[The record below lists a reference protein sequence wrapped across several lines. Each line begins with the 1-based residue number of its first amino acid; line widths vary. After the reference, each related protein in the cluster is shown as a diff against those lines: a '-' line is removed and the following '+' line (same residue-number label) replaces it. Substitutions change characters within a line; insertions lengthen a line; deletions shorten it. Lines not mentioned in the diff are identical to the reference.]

1 MCEGLERRS
10 SPRASSFFI
19 DSPTSLCV
27 NDGDDLNLI
36 LILKELWRRR
46 LLVGLSVVAAAALTI
61 LAVFQV
67 SVSPPSIAKKSQVEA
82 QGSIEILVD
91 SARSPI
97 ADARRDLTGLT
108 ARAGVFASY
117 IAGGNVIGQIAK
129 ANGIPVGQ
137 IAVTGPVPLP
147 GEAPG
152 ADEEAAQQK
161 PYAISITQSGE
172 LPILAVVTR
181 APTVPEA
188 RKLAAAAPPAISRVV
203 EKIQTQQGT
212 PTTRRVEF
220 RVLGPAEAAL
230 VDESL
235 GNKVAAMLFLVLLSL
250 FVVAILAAPRLVVAW
265 RAAEP
270 DAQSEDRY
278 DEAEATSEVLR
289 LAASRGESGAE
300 DRGADLIQKRGEPS

>member
-1 MCEGLERRS
+1 M
-10 SPRASSFFI
+10 
-19 DSPTSLCV
+19 
-27 NDGDDLNLI
+27 NLI
-36 LILKELWRRR
+36 VILKELWRRR
-46 LLVGLSVVAAAALTI
+46 LLVALSVVAAAALTI
-61 LAVFQV
+61 LAVYQV

-108 ARAGVFASY
+108 ARAGLFASY
-117 IAGGNVIGQIAK
+117 IAGGNVIRQIAK
-129 ANGIPVGQ
+129 ANDIPVGQ

-152 ADEEAAQQK
+152 ADEEAAEKK

-188 RKLAAAAPPAISRVV
+188 RKLAAAAPAAISRVV
-203 EKIQTQQGT
+203 ERIQTQQAT
-212 PTTRRVEF
+212 PATRRVEF
-220 RVLGPAEAAL
+220 RVLGPAEAAP
-230 VDESL
+230 VDDSL
-235 GNKVAAMLFLVLLSL
+235 GNKVAAMLFLVLLGL
-250 FVVAILAAPRLVVAW
+250 FIVAILAMPRLVVAW

-270 DAQSEDRY
+270 DAGSEDPQGEP
-278 DEAEATSEVLR
+278 EAASEVLR
-289 LAASRGESGAE
+289 LAASAEGETGDD
-300 DRGADLIQKRGEPS
+300 DRGASLIQKRGEPS